1 MEKIRDPMKVAKNVY
16 KFIME
21 NDRVRV
27 LEASFKPGDKA
38 IMHDHP
44 DHVVYVL
51 NDGKINLKSSGKTDV
66 LDLKKGQAVFL
77 KAQAHEA
84 ENTGKTDLHLLVV
97 ELKKQCASSTSSR
110 CEPPHFSVSGYGSRA
125 QNH

>member
-1 MEKIRDPMKVAKNVY
+1 MEKSRDPMKVAKNVY

-44 DHVVYVL
+44 DHLVYVL

-66 LDLKKGQAVFL
+66 LDLKKGQAIFI
-77 KAQAHEA
+77 KAQSHEA

-97 ELKKQCASSTSSR
+97 ELRK
-110 CEPPHFSVSGYGSRA
+110 
-125 QNH
+125 

>member
-1 MEKIRDPMKVAKNVY
+1 MQDPLKVAKNVY

-27 LEASFKPGDKA
+27 LEVLFKPGDKA
-38 IMHDHP
+38 VMHSHP

-51 NDGKINLKSSGKTDV
+51 EGGKMKMTSSGKTNV
-66 LDLKKGQAVFL
+66 LDMKSGQAVFL
-77 KAQAHEA
+77 NAQSHEA

-97 ELKKQCASSTSSR
+97 ELKK
-110 CEPPHFSVSGYGSRA
+110 
-125 QNH
+125 

>member
-1 MEKIRDPMKVAKNVY
+1 MEKSRDPMKVVKNVY

-44 DHVVYVL
+44 DHLVYVL
-51 NDGKINLKSSGKTDV
+51 SDGKINLKSSGKTDL

-77 KAQAHEA
+77 KAQSHEA

-97 ELKKQCASSTSSR
+97 ELKK
-110 CEPPHFSVSGYGSRA
+110 
-125 QNH
+125 

>member
-1 MEKIRDPMKVAKNVY
+1 MEKSRDPLKVAKNVY

-38 IMHDHP
+38 IMHEHP

-51 NDGKINLKSSGKTDV
+51 NDGKINLKSSGKTDA
-66 LDLKKGQAVFL
+66 LDLKKGQAIFI
-77 KAQAHEA
+77 KAQSHEA

-97 ELKKQCASSTSSR
+97 ELKK
-110 CEPPHFSVSGYGSRA
+110 
-125 QNH
+125 

>member
-1 MEKIRDPMKVAKNVY
+1 MEKSRDPMKVAKNVY

-44 DHVVYVL
+44 DHLVYVL
-51 NDGKINLKSSGKTDV
+51 SDGKINLKSSGKTDL

-77 KAQAHEA
+77 KAQSHEA

-97 ELKKQCASSTSSR
+97 ELKK
-110 CEPPHFSVSGYGSRA
+110 
-125 QNH
+125 

>member
-1 MEKIRDPMKVAKNVY
+1 MKVAKNVY

-44 DHVVYVL
+44 DHLVYVL
-51 NDGKINLKSSGKTDV
+51 SDGKINLKSSGKTDL

-77 KAQAHEA
+77 KAQSHEA

-97 ELKKQCASSTSSR
+97 ELKK
-110 CEPPHFSVSGYGSRA
+110 
-125 QNH
+125 

>member
-1 MEKIRDPMKVAKNVY
+1 MEKSRDPMKVAKNVY

-77 KAQAHEA
+77 KAQSHEA

-97 ELKKQCASSTSSR
+97 ELKK
-110 CEPPHFSVSGYGSRA
+110 
-125 QNH
+125 

>member
-1 MEKIRDPMKVAKNVY
+1 MEKSRDPLKVAKNVY
-16 KFIME
+16 KFNME

-51 NDGKINLKSSGKTDV
+51 NDGKINLKSSGKTDL
-66 LDLKKGQAVFL
+66 LDLKKGQAIFI
-77 KAQAHEA
+77 KAQSHEA
-84 ENTGKTDLHLLVV
+84 ENIGKTDLHLLVV
-97 ELKKQCASSTSSR
+97 ELKK
-110 CEPPHFSVSGYGSRA
+110 
-125 QNH
+125 

>member
-1 MEKIRDPMKVAKNVY
+1 MEKSRDPMKVAKNVY

-44 DHVVYVL
+44 DHLVYVL
-51 NDGKINLKSSGKTDV
+51 SDGKINMKSSGKTDV
-66 LDLKKGQAVFL
+66 LDLKKGQAIFL
-77 KAQAHEA
+77 KAQSHEA

-97 ELKKQCASSTSSR
+97 ELKK
-110 CEPPHFSVSGYGSRA
+110 
-125 QNH
+125 

>member
-1 MEKIRDPMKVAKNVY
+1 MEKSRDPMKVAKNVY

-21 NDRVRV
+21 NNRVRV

-66 LDLKKGQAVFL
+66 LDLKKGQAIFL
-77 KAQAHEA
+77 KAQSHEA

-97 ELKKQCASSTSSR
+97 ELKK
-110 CEPPHFSVSGYGSRA
+110 
-125 QNH
+125 

>member
-1 MEKIRDPMKVAKNVY
+1 MEKSRDPMKVAKNVY

-51 NDGKINLKSSGKTDV
+51 NDGKINMKSSGKTDV
-66 LDLKKGQAVFL
+66 LDLKRGQAMFL
-77 KAQAHEA
+77 KAQSHEA

-97 ELKKQCASSTSSR
+97 ELKK
-110 CEPPHFSVSGYGSRA
+110 
-125 QNH
+125 

>member
-1 MEKIRDPMKVAKNVY
+1 MEKSRDPMKVAKNVY

-44 DHVVYVL
+44 DHVVYVF
-51 NDGKINLKSSGKTDV
+51 NDGKINMKSSGKTDV
-66 LDLKKGQAVFL
+66 LDLKKGQAMFL
-77 KAQAHEA
+77 KAQSHEA
-84 ENTGKTDLHLLVV
+84 ENIGKTDLHLLVV
-97 ELKKQCASSTSSR
+97 ELKK
-110 CEPPHFSVSGYGSRA
+110 
-125 QNH
+125 

>member
-1 MEKIRDPMKVAKNVY
+1 MEKSRDPMKVAKNVY

-21 NDRVRV
+21 NNRVRV

-51 NDGKINLKSSGKTDV
+51 NDGKINLKSSGKTDL
-66 LDLKKGQAVFL
+66 LDLKKGQAIFI
-77 KAQAHEA
+77 KAQSHEA

-97 ELKKQCASSTSSR
+97 ELKK
-110 CEPPHFSVSGYGSRA
+110 
-125 QNH
+125 

>member
-1 MEKIRDPMKVAKNVY
+1 MEKSRDPMKVAKNVY

-44 DHVVYVL
+44 DHLVYVL

-97 ELKKQCASSTSSR
+97 ELKK
-110 CEPPHFSVSGYGSRA
+110 
-125 QNH
+125 

>member
-1 MEKIRDPMKVAKNVY
+1 MEKSRDPMKVAKNVY

-51 NDGKINLKSSGKTDV
+51 NDGKINIKSSEKTDV
-66 LDLKKGQAVFL
+66 LDLKKGQAMFL
-77 KAQAHEA
+77 KAQSHEA

-97 ELKKQCASSTSSR
+97 ELKK
-110 CEPPHFSVSGYGSRA
+110 
-125 QNH
+125 